1 MIVEDDVKKILI
13 AYSGGLDTSCML
25 HWLKKKY
32 KAELYA
38 YCADLSGMSLAEK
51 NKIIRKGLATGAK
64 KVIVEDMRD
73 EFMRNYVFPA
83 LKADAVYDGEYFMA
97 TAIGRPLIASRLAHY
112 ARKYGI
118 KTVAHGCTG
127 KGNDQVRFE
136 TGLYSLVKDVE
147 MLAPLRFWEFRTR
160 EEEVAYAKKN
170 NIPVSAGSKKY
181 SLDENIW
188 GVAIECGRLED
199 PSLPP
204 PADAWQWTGGKLK
217 KRETKITLSFRK
229 GVPVAVNG
237 RVMKPVAIAE
247 KLNALGAAHKI
258 GRADIIESRI
268 VGIKSRELYES
279 PAAKIISAA
288 HFDLERMVLDRETLH
303 YKEKLAKDFSLLVYN
318 GRWFS
323 PLREALSAFVDVTQ
337 KNVTGS
343 VTMVLRPWS
352 FEIISRVS
360 PYSIYSRSLA
370 TYAVGDKFDRS
381 LAEGFIKLSCMD
393 IAKRG

>member
-1 MIVEDDVKKILI
+1 VKKILI

-38 YCADLSGMSLAEK
+38 YCADLSGMSAAEK

-64 KVIVEDMRD
+64 KVIVEDLRD
-73 EFMRNYVFPA
+73 EFMKNYVFPS

-97 TAIGRPLIASRLAHY
+97 TAIGRPLIAKRLAVI
-112 ARKYGI
+112 AEKYGI

-136 TGLYSLVKDVE
+136 TGLYSLLKDVE
-147 MLAPLRFWEFRTR
+147 ILAPLRFWEFKTR

-199 PSLPP
+199 PALAP

-217 KRETKITLSFRK
+217 KKESRITLSFRQ
-229 GVPVAVNG
+229 GI
-237 RVMKPVAIAE
+237 PVAINGRALKPSALVE
-247 KLNALGAAHKI
+247 KLNALGAAYKI
-258 GRADIIESRI
+258 GRADLIESRI
-268 VGIKSRELYES
+268 VGIKSREIYES
-279 PAAKIISAA
+279 PAAKILSLA
-288 HFDLERMVLDRETLH
+288 HFDIERMVLDRETLH

-323 PLREALSAFVDVTQ
+323 PLREALSAFVDKTQ
-337 KNVTGS
+337 KKVTGT
-343 VTMVLRPWS
+343 VTMILRPYS
-352 FEIISRVS
+352 VEIISRTS
-360 PYSIYSRSLA
+360 PNSIYSKSMA
-370 TYAVGDKFDRS
+370 TYAKGDKFDRS
-381 LAEGFIKLSCMD
+381 LAEGFIKLSCLD
-393 IAKRG
+393 IAKRS

>member
-1 MIVEDDVKKILI
+1 MKKILI

-32 KAELYA
+32 NAELYA
-38 YCADLSGMSLAEK
+38 YCADLSGMSAAEK
-51 NKIIRKGLATGAK
+51 KKIIRKGLATGAK
-64 KVIVEDMRD
+64 KVIVEDLRG
-73 EFMRNYVFPA
+73 EFMKDYVFPS

-97 TAIGRPLIASRLAHY
+97 TAIGRPLIAKRLAAI

-136 TGLYSLVKDVE
+136 TGLYSLLKDVE
-147 MLAPLRFWEFRTR
+147 ILAPLRFWEFKTR

-170 NIPVSAGSKKY
+170 KIPVSAGSKKY

-199 PSLPP
+199 PALAP

-217 KRETKITLSFRK
+217 KKESKITVSFRS
-229 GVPVAVNG
+229 GEPVALNG
-237 RVMKPVAIAE
+237 RKLSPAAIVE
-247 KLNALGAAHKI
+247 KLNVIGASYKI
-258 GRADIIESRI
+258 GRADLIESRI
-268 VGIKSRELYES
+268 VGIKSREIYEA
-279 PAAKIISAA
+279 PAAKILSLA

-323 PLREALSAFVDVTQ
+323 PLREALSAFVDETQ
-337 KNVTGS
+337 KKVTGT
-343 VTMVLRPWS
+343 VTMILRPYS
-352 FEIISRVS
+352 VEIISRTS
-360 PYSIYSRSLA
+360 PNSIYSKSLA
-370 TYAVGDKFDRS
+370 TYAKGDKFDRS
-381 LAEGFIKLSCMD
+381 LAEGFIKLSSLD
-393 IAKRG
+393 IAKRS

>member
-1 MIVEDDVKKILI
+1 MKKILI

-32 KAELYA
+32 NAELYA
-38 YCADLSGMSLAEK
+38 YCADLSGMSAAEK
-51 NKIIRKGLATGAK
+51 KKIIRKGLATGAK
-64 KVIVEDMRD
+64 KVIVEDLRD
-73 EFMRNYVFPA
+73 EFMKNYVFPS

-97 TAIGRPLIASRLAHY
+97 TAIGRPLIAKRLA
-112 ARKYGI
+112 AAAKKYGI

-136 TGLYSLVKDVE
+136 TGLYSLIKNVE
-147 MLAPLRFWEFRTR
+147 ILAPLRFWEFRTR
-160 EEEVAYAKKN
+160 AEEVAYARKN

-217 KRETKITLSFRK
+217 KKESRIKLSFK
-229 GVPVAVNG
+229 QGVPSAING
-237 RVMKPVAIAE
+237 RVLSPVAIVE
-247 KLNALGAAHKI
+247 KLNAIGSAYKI
-258 GRADIIESRI
+258 GRVDMIESRI
-268 VGIKSRELYES
+268 VGIKSREVYES
-279 PAAKIISAA
+279 PAAKILSTA

-323 PLREALSAFVDVTQ
+323 PLREALSAFVEETQ
-337 KNVTGS
+337 KKVTGT
-343 VTMVLRPWS
+343 VTMILRPYS
-352 FEIISRVS
+352 VEIISRTS
-360 PYSIYSRSLA
+360 PNSIYSKSMA
-370 TYAVGDKFDRS
+370 TYAKGDKFDRT
-381 LAEGFIKLSCMD
+381 LAEGFIKLSSLD
-393 IAKRG
+393 IAKRS

>member
-1 MIVEDDVKKILI
+1 MKKILI

-32 KAELYA
+32 NAELYA
-38 YCADLSGMSLAEK
+38 YCADLSGMSVAEK
-51 NKIIRKGLATGAK
+51 NKIIRKGLSTGAK
-64 KVIVEDMRD
+64 KVIVEDLRD
-73 EFMRNYVFPA
+73 EFMKNYVFPS

-97 TAIGRPLIASRLAHY
+97 TAIGRPLIAKRLAVM
-112 ARKYGI
+112 AEKYGI

-136 TGLYSLVKDVE
+136 TGLYSLLKDVE
-147 MLAPLRFWEFRTR
+147 ILAPLRFWEFSTR

-217 KRETKITLSFRK
+217 KKESKTTLSFRG
-229 GVPVAVNG
+229 GVPVALNG
-237 RVMKPVAIAE
+237 RALKPVAIVE
-247 KLNALGAAHKI
+247 KLNALGAAYKI
-258 GRADIIESRI
+258 GRADLIESRI
-268 VGIKSRELYES
+268 VGIKSREIYEA
-279 PAAKIISAA
+279 PAAKILSMA

-323 PLREALSAFVDVTQ
+323 PLRRALGAFVDETQ
-337 KNVTGS
+337 KKVTGS
-343 VTMVLRPWS
+343 VTMILRPYVV
-352 FEIISRVS
+352 EIISRTS
-360 PYSIYSRSLA
+360 PNSIYSKSLA
-370 TYAVGDKFDRS
+370 TYAKGDKFDRS
-381 LAEGFIKLSCMD
+381 LAEGFIKLSCLD
-393 IAKRG
+393 IAKRS

>member
-1 MIVEDDVKKILI
+1 VKKILI

-38 YCADLSGMSLAEK
+38 YCADLSGMSAAEK

-64 KVIVEDMRD
+64 KVIVEDLRD
-73 EFMRNYVFPA
+73 EFMKNYVFPS

-97 TAIGRPLIASRLAHY
+97 TAIGRPLIAKRLAVI
-112 ARKYGI
+112 AEKYGI

-136 TGLYSLVKDVE
+136 TGLYSLLKDVE
-147 MLAPLRFWEFRTR
+147 ILAPLRFWEFKTR

-199 PSLPP
+199 PALAP

-217 KRETKITLSFRK
+217 KKESRITLSFRQ
-229 GVPVAVNG
+229 GI
-237 RVMKPVAIAE
+237 PVAINGRALKPSALVE
-247 KLNALGAAHKI
+247 KLNALGAAYKI
-258 GRADIIESRI
+258 GRADLIASRI
-268 VGIKSRELYES
+268 VGIKSREIYES
-279 PAAKIISAA
+279 PAAKILSLA
-288 HFDLERMVLDRETLH
+288 HFDIERMVLDRETLH

-323 PLREALSAFVDVTQ
+323 PLREALSAFVDKTQ
-337 KNVTGS
+337 KKVTGT
-343 VTMVLRPWS
+343 VTMILRPYS
-352 FEIISRVS
+352 VEIISRTS
-360 PYSIYSRSLA
+360 PNSIYSKSMA
-370 TYAVGDKFDRS
+370 TYAKGDKFDRS
-381 LAEGFIKLSCMD
+381 LAEGFIKLSCLD
-393 IAKRG
+393 IAKRS

>member
-1 MIVEDDVKKILI
+1 MKKILI

-32 KAELYA
+32 NAELYA
-38 YCADLSGMSLAEK
+38 YCADLSGMSAPEK

-64 KVIVEDMRD
+64 KVIVEDLRG
-73 EFMRNYVFPA
+73 EFMKNYVFPS

-97 TAIGRPLIASRLAHY
+97 TAIGRPLIAKRLAVI
-112 ARKYGI
+112 AEKYGI

-136 TGLYSLVKDVE
+136 TGLYSLLKDVE
-147 MLAPLRFWEFRTR
+147 ILAPLRFWEFSTR

-217 KRETKITLSFRK
+217 KKESKIRISFRG
-229 GVPVAVNG
+229 GVPVALGG
-237 RVMKPVAIAE
+237 RTLSPVAIVE
-247 KLNALGAAHKI
+247 KLNAIGAAYKI
-258 GRADIIESRI
+258 GRADLIESRI
-268 VGIKSRELYES
+268 VGIKSREIYEA
-279 PAAKIISAA
+279 PAAKILSVA

-323 PLREALSAFVDVTQ
+323 PLRAALGAFVDETQ
-337 KNVTGS
+337 KKVTGT
-343 VTMVLRPWS
+343 VTMILRPYS
-352 FEIISRVS
+352 VEIISRTS
-360 PYSIYSRSLA
+360 PNSIYSKSMA
-370 TYAVGDKFDRS
+370 TYAKGDKFDRS
-381 LAEGFIKLSCMD
+381 LAEGFIKLSSLD
-393 IAKRG
+393 IAKRS

>member
-1 MIVEDDVKKILI
+1 MLEDDVKKILI

-32 KAELYA
+32 NAELYA
-38 YCADLSGMSLAEK
+38 YCADLSGMTAAEK
-51 NKIIRKGLATGAK
+51 SKIIRKGLATGAK
-64 KVIVEDMRD
+64 KVIVEDMRE
-73 EFMRNYVFPA
+73 EFMKNYVFPV

-97 TAIGRPLIASRLAHY
+97 TAIGRPLISKRLADI
-112 ARKYGI
+112 AVKYGI

-147 MLAPLRFWEFRTR
+147 LLAPLRFWEFRTR

-170 NIPVSAGSKKY
+170 KIPVSAGSKKY

-204 PADAWQWTGGKLK
+204 PADAWQWTGGKLRK
-217 KRETKITLSFRK
+217 QETKITLSFRK
-229 GVPVAVNG
+229 GEPVALNG
-237 RVMKPVAIAE
+237 RAMKPVALVE
-247 KLNALGAAHKI
+247 KLNAVGAAYKI

-268 VGIKSRELYES
+268 VGIKSREIYES

-323 PLREALSAFVDVTQ
+323 PLREALSAFVDMTQ

-343 VTMVLRPWS
+343 VSMILRPWA
-352 FEIISRVS
+352 FEIVSRTS
-360 PYSIYSRSLA
+360 PNSIYSKSLA
-370 TYAVGDKFDRS
+370 TYAKGDKFDRS

-393 IAKRG
+393 ITRRS